1 MQLCGFESR
10 SRHVNLDQ
18 AFFDLM
24 LFENISTEIVLFFI
38 LYGITG
44 VVPFIA
50 ALYLLLRRGN
60 AFMPGVTP
68 PVRLRCWTISFFAL
82 ITLAHVW
89 WLLFYI
95 CYGDMSS
102 DIYASDMSSK
112 IYLVCVMLDS
122 VLLFTTFAGTLLAM
136 LQDRYRPVWPVLVAI
151 LPFVVFGSV
160 FMVYP
165 SELIEQLTNVYLLL
179 LCLLFSVYM
188 VFAIRQYG
196 RWLNDNYA
204 DLENKKVWL
213 IQVVSLVCM
222 LMFVLYTLATNL
234 VLIFSIHIVE
244 LVLVGLLL
252 WRVET
257 LPQLDCIST
266 EETHTA
272 PVLETA
278 QDIDLPLAAKGM
290 PAPDIPEQAEQY
302 STTSDNIEQ
311 LLEERCVGGQLYL
324 QHDLSVMQLAQAIGI
339 NRFYLSQ
346 YFSRHG
352 QTYNAYINDL
362 RINHFMNLYRE
373 AVKNGQPVSAQ
384 QLASDSGYHSYSTF
398 SLAFKKRTGQ
408 SVTAWMHEMAQ

>member
-1 MQLCGFESR
+1 
-10 SRHVNLDQ
+10 
-18 AFFDLM
+18 M
-24 LFENISTEIVLFFI
+24 LFENISIETVLFFI

-82 ITLAHVW
+82 LTLVHVW

-95 CYGDMSS
+95 RYGDMATN
-102 DIYASDMSSK
+102 IYASDMSSK
-112 IYLVCVMLDS
+112 IYLVCVMLDC
-122 VLLFTTFAGTLLAM
+122 VLLFTTFTGTLLAM
-136 LQDRYRPVWPVLVAI
+136 LQDRYRPVWPVWVTI
-151 LPFVVFGSV
+151 LPFVVFVSV

-165 SELIEQLTNVYLLL
+165 SELIEQLTNVYMLL

-188 VFAIRQYG
+188 VFAIRQYR

-222 LMFVLYTLATNL
+222 LMFVLYTLSTSL
-234 VLIFSIHIVE
+234 VLTFSIHIVE

-257 LPQLDCIST
+257 LPELNSLTPDS
-266 EETHTA
+266 A
-272 PVLETA
+272 PIGEGSE
-278 QDIDLPLAAKGM
+278 DLPDSSK
-290 PAPDIPEQAEQY
+290 
-302 STTSDNIEQ
+302 STTELSAPLAPLKGGGGEALANIEQ
-311 LLEERCVGGQLYL
+311 QLAERCVDTQLYL
-324 QHDLSVMQLAQAIGI
+324 QHDLTLQQLAQALGF

-346 YFSRHG
+346 YFSRQG
-352 QTYNAYINDL
+352 TTYNAYINDL
-362 RINHFMNLYRE
+362 RINHFMKLYHE
-373 AVKNGQPVSAQ
+373 GIKTQQNYTAQ
-384 QLASDSGYHSYSTF
+384 QMASDSGYRSYSTF
-398 SLAFKKRTGQ
+398 SLAFKQRTGQ
-408 SVTAWMHEMAQ
+408 SVTAWMRETSQQHHN

>member
-1 MQLCGFESR
+1 
-10 SRHVNLDQ
+10 
-18 AFFDLM
+18 
-24 LFENISTEIVLFFI
+24 
-38 LYGITG
+38 
-44 VVPFIA
+44 
-50 ALYLLLRRGN
+50 
-60 AFMPGVTP
+60 MPGVTP

-82 ITLAHVW
+82 LTLVHVW

-95 CYGDMSS
+95 CYGDILSN
-102 DIYASDMSSK
+102 IYASDISSK
-112 IYLVCVMLDS
+112 IYLVCVMLDC

-151 LPFVVFGSV
+151 LPFLVFGGV
-160 FMVYP
+160 FMVCP

-234 VLIFSIHIVE
+234 VLIFSIHFVE

-257 LPQLDCIST
+257 LPELNSLTPDS
-266 EETHTA
+266 A
-272 PVLETA
+272 PIGEGSE
-278 QDIDLPLAAKGM
+278 DLPDSSK
-290 PAPDIPEQAEQY
+290 
-302 STTSDNIEQ
+302 STTELSEPLAPLKGVGGEALANIEQ
-311 LLEERCVGGQLYL
+311 LMDERCVGGQLYL
-324 QHDLSVMQLAQAIGI
+324 QHDLSLLQLAQTLGI

-346 YFSRHG
+346 YFSRQG
-352 QTYNAYINDL
+352 TTYNAYINDL
-362 RINHFMNLYRE
+362 RIQHFMRLYRE
-373 AVKNGQPVSAQ
+373 AVQNGQTIGAQ
-384 QLASDSGYHSYSTF
+384 QLANDSGYRSYSTF
-398 SLAFKKRTGQ
+398 SLAFKQRMGK
-408 SVTAWMHEMAQ
+408 SVTAWMREQAS

>member
-50 ALYLLLRRGN
+50 AVYLFFRRAN
-60 AFMPGVTP
+60 AIMPGVTP

-122 VLLFTTFAGTLLAM
+122 VLLFTTLAGTLLAM

-165 SELIEQLTNVYLLL
+165 SELIEQLTNVYMLL

-222 LMFVLYTLATNL
+222 LMFVLARLHADVCTLYTRNKLGLDLFHTYRRTRPCRPLTVACGDAAAVGLHFNGRNTHRTCAGDGAGYRLATCCQ
-234 VLIFSIHIVE
+234 
-244 LVLVGLLL
+244 G
-252 WRVET
+252 
-257 LPQLDCIST
+257 DAST
-266 EETHTA
+266 
-272 PVLETA
+272 
-278 QDIDLPLAAKGM
+278 
-290 PAPDIPEQAEQY
+290 
-302 STTSDNIEQ
+302 
-311 LLEERCVGGQLYL
+311 
-324 QHDLSVMQLAQAIGI
+324 
-339 NRFYLSQ
+339 
-346 YFSRHG
+346 
-352 QTYNAYINDL
+352 
-362 RINHFMNLYRE
+362 
-373 AVKNGQPVSAQ
+373 
-384 QLASDSGYHSYSTF
+384 
-398 SLAFKKRTGQ
+398 
-408 SVTAWMHEMAQ
+408 

>member
-1 MQLCGFESR
+1 
-10 SRHVNLDQ
+10 
-18 AFFDLM
+18 
-24 LFENISTEIVLFFI
+24 
-38 LYGITG
+38 
-44 VVPFIA
+44 
-50 ALYLLLRRGN
+50 
-60 AFMPGVTP
+60 MPGVTP

-82 ITLAHVW
+82 LTLVHVW

-95 CYGDMSS
+95 CYGDMLSN
-102 DIYASDMSSK
+102 IYASDMSSK
-112 IYLVCVMLDS
+112 IYLVCVMLDC

-165 SELIEQLTNVYLLL
+165 NELIEQLTNVYMLL
-179 LCLLFSVYM
+179 LCLSFSVYM

-234 VLIFSIHIVE
+234 VLIFSIHFVE

-257 LPQLDCIST
+257 LPELNSLTPDS
-266 EETHTA
+266 A
-272 PVLETA
+272 PIGEGSE
-278 QDIDLPLAAKGM
+278 DLPDSSK
-290 PAPDIPEQAEQY
+290 
-302 STTSDNIEQ
+302 STTELSAPLAPLKGVGGEALANIEQ
-311 LLEERCVGGQLYL
+311 LMDERCVGGQLYL
-324 QHDLSVMQLAQAIGI
+324 QHDLSLLQLAQTLGI

-346 YFSRHG
+346 YFSRQG
-352 QTYNAYINDL
+352 TTYNAYINDL
-362 RINHFMNLYRE
+362 RIQHFMRLYRE
-373 AVKNGQPVSAQ
+373 AVQNGQTISAQ
-384 QLASDSGYHSYSTF
+384 QLANDSGYRSYSTF
-398 SLAFKKRTGQ
+398 SLAFKQRMGK
-408 SVTAWMHEMAQ
+408 SVTAWMREQAS

>member
-1 MQLCGFESR
+1 
-10 SRHVNLDQ
+10 
-18 AFFDLM
+18 M
-24 LFENISTEIVLFFI
+24 LFENISIETVLFFI

-82 ITLAHVW
+82 LTLAHVW

-102 DIYASDMSSK
+102 NIYASDMSSK

-165 SELIEQLTNVYLLL
+165 SELIEQLTYVYMLL

-222 LMFVLYTLATNL
+222 LMFVLYTLATSW

-257 LPQLDCIST
+257 LPELNSLTPDS
-266 EETHTA
+266 A
-272 PVLETA
+272 PIGEGSE
-278 QDIDLPLAAKGM
+278 DLPDSSK
-290 PAPDIPEQAEQY
+290 
-302 STTSDNIEQ
+302 STTELSAPLAPLKGVGGEAFANIEQ
-311 LLEERCVGGQLYL
+311 LMDERCVGGQLYL
-324 QHDLSVMQLAQAIGI
+324 QHDLSLLQLAQTLGI

-346 YFSRHG
+346 YFSRQG
-352 QTYNAYINDL
+352 TTYNAYINDL
-362 RINHFMNLYRE
+362 RIQHFMRLYRE
-373 AVKNGQPVSAQ
+373 AVQNGQTIGAQ
-384 QLASDSGYHSYSTF
+384 QLANDSGYRSYSTF
-398 SLAFKKRTGQ
+398 SLAFKQRMGK
-408 SVTAWMHEMAQ
+408 SVTAWMREQAS